1 MFINR
6 RMDKETYSNNKIVHK
21 NKKEYI
27 SDTFKNINVR
37 NSMSNENSQTK
48 KKKKATPYDSI
59 CVQEHTKLIYSD
71 SKRASGCLSVDRNE
85 WSTREVMGLIEI
97 FYFD

>member
-27 SDTFKNINVR
+27 SDTFKNMNVR

-48 KKKKATPYDSI
+48 KKKKKQHHMIPFVFKNT
-59 CVQEHTKLIYSD
+59 Q
-71 SKRASGCLSVDRNE
+71 N
-85 WSTREVMGLIEI
+85 
-97 FYFD
+97 

>member
-6 RMDKETYSNNKIVHK
+6 MDKEAYSNNKIVHK

-27 SDTFKNINVR
+27 SDTFKNMNVR

-48 KKKKATPYDSI
+48 KKKKQHHMIPFVFKNT
-59 CVQEHTKLIYSD
+59 Q
-71 SKRASGCLSVDRNE
+71 N
-85 WSTREVMGLIEI
+85 
-97 FYFD
+97 